1 VAEILNALSFDV
13 EEYFQVSNYAGAVP
27 RERWEEIPSRLE
39 IGVETILDALRGAR
53 VRATFF
59 VLGWIAER
67 HGEIVRRVAGEGHE
81 IAAHGYDHRLV
92 YDLSPE
98 EFRADLRRTLGLLA
112 PLAGP
117 VQGYRAPSFSIT
129 ARSLWA
135 FRVLAEEGF
144 LYDSSIFPVRHPRYG
159 IPDAPRFI
167 HRREE
172 GIVEF
177 PLTTVRAFGRN
188 LPVAGGGYFRL
199 LPYLLTR
206 DAIDRV
212 NRAGEP
218 AVLYLH
224 PWEFDPGQPVVPGA
238 GLVNRFRHR
247 VNLGRTEARLRR
259 LLAERRFA
267 PLREVLERL
276 RERDGVSR

>member
-1 VAEILNALSFDV
+1 MAEILNALSFDV

>member
-1 VAEILNALSFDV
+1 MAEILNALSFDV

-144 LYDSSIFPVRHPRYG
+144 LYDSSVFPVRHPRYG